1 MKRKLII
8 QIQSLISSGC
18 GEIIDLTSPGSSQ
31 IIEMTSYNTDLLC
44 TWLIKVKLTSIPQ
57 LQIRSLARI
66 QNFAFILFTY
76 VILFK
81 DSHWYNYQS
90 YGGVSWPSIQYKQQL
105 LSLPDFQGLSDWRTG
120 KTVRHISYSPYTR
133 ARLFVYKYFES
144 FDLKKTTSEIIT
156 DNSFYLTKF

>member
-1 MKRKLII
+1 MEK
-8 QIQSLISSGC
+8 SS
-18 GEIIDLTSPGSSQ
+18 IWHHQDRPR
-31 IIEMTSYNTDLLC
+31 LLRWRH
-44 TWLIKVKLTSIPQ
+44 TTPIYSVHGLLRLNWPVYPNYRLGVWLGLK
-57 LQIRSLARI
+57 
-66 QNFAFILFTY
+66 NFAFILFTY

-133 ARLFVYKYFES
+133 ASLFVYKYFES